1 MRAAHPKRCL
11 FIVHRELI
19 ARKLK
24 ESFEQIID
32 EHITTGLFTSGHR
45 EIDREYVLANV
56 QILVKN
62 ENLHAF
68 APDAFDHIIIYEA
81 HHAGAKNY
89 QKMQSYFKP
98 KFLLGMTATPE
109 VVAIE
114 QPETLNL
121 LFIKKSDAE
130 GSEFYFMGEMLHKQS
145 IGTTITGNKGEKL
158 SIVQMFYEMKT
169 LVEAKIYDYFE
180 G

>member
-1 MRAAHPKRCL
+1 M
-11 FIVHRELI
+11 HRELI

-68 APDAFDHIIIYEA
+68 APDAFDYII
-81 HHAGAKNY
+81 
-89 QKMQSYFKP
+89 
-98 KFLLGMTATPE
+98 
-109 VVAIE
+109 
-114 QPETLNL
+114 L
-121 LFIKKSDAE
+121 LFTKRIMRVPKTIKRCRVIS
-130 GSEFYFMGEMLHKQS
+130 SQSFYW
-145 IGTTITGNKGEKL
+145 
-158 SIVQMFYEMKT
+158 
-169 LVEAKIYDYFE
+169 A
-180 G
+180 